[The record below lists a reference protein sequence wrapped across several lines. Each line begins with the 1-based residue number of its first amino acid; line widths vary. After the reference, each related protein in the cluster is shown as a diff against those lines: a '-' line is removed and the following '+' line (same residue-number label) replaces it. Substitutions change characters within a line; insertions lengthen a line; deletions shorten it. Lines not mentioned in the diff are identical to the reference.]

1 MTQVISRRQIE
12 RTLAKLDT
20 QLLIKSMEDGFVAY
34 SSKQAVVP
42 PVGHL
47 SFQDPAGDMHV
58 KYGYIQ
64 GDEVYVVKVASSF
77 YGNPKQGLPSSNGT
91 MLVLSQK
98 TGELRTILLDEG
110 YLTEVRTG
118 LAGAVVAKYL
128 APTEITAIGIVG
140 AGTQARFQLQYLK
153 DVLSCR
159 KVYVYGRSK
168 ASLQQYAKDMAS
180 YDFEITPTQDI
191 HDITNNCNYIVTTTP
206 AMQPLIMADQVRAGT
221 HITAV
226 GADTPGKQELD
237 PQVLGKADIIVADS
251 VSQCSEYGEVAHAF
265 DQKLISTGKVVEF
278 GDFIKQGLRRE
289 SDDQITIAD
298 LTGIAV
304 QDIQIAKFCSSSP
317 AS

>member
-47 SFQDPAGDMHV
+47 SFQNPAGDMHV

-98 TGELRTILLDEG
+98 TGELQTILLDEG

-153 DVLSCR
+153 DVLSRR

-180 YDFEITPTQDI
+180 YGFEITATQDI